1 MAVKKMANYRSP
13 TEHKRGIG
21 KLSQVYDTGL
31 ESRMRLRSIVDNA
44 PNTAFQGLNKNG
56 EVIFWNSASEKLYGH
71 KEAQVKGKKLVELNI
86 SEPDKPKF
94 RKLVRSV
101 FERKKPSSLREWTK
115 TTKKGEPRFILS
127 SLYPITLS
135 GQDPIAVCMDVDIT
149 KRKKAEQ
156 RIREMNKQNEKF
168 SEITA
173 DILSI
178 ENEKE
183 LFEHISQAVIDIS
196 DFNRV
201 LISYFKE
208 DPPYREIIG
217 YKGVSKTELRRLKKI
232 RMPREKYLRYFEKG
246 TKIGG
251 QSCYIPHTK
260 KHILDQKAVVYGKRK
275 YPRAKGHWHR
285 EDNLLVLMKGEKD
298 KIIGIISV
306 DESKSGLTPTDET
319 VRPLETFANLISGHI
334 QRRILARKIK
344 TSEAK
349 YQELVSNVQIGI
361 FRATPEG
368 ELLEVNPAG
377 VEMFGYKDSTEFL
390 SRNAIDLYSN
400 PEARE
405 KNLKQLEEN
414 GTIKN
419 KEIELRKHDETTF
432 WAAMTSSAIRDGT
445 GKIMYYDTVVEDI
458 TERKKSEE
466 KIKELSITDELTK
479 LYNRRHFNEE
489 LPKAIKD
496 AETWKSYLSFIMI
509 DIDDF
514 KQYND
519 RYYHLKGDEIL
530 KEIAWVIS
538 QNTRE
543 RDWASR
549 FGGEEFAIILPG
561 TSSAAAANVAE
572 RIRKSFKKVEFRPE
586 DEAVHKTL
594 SAGVAQVHFP
604 ERKIPRPSKDKKFT
618 VNYEKIATELAD
630 LADKALFKAKK
641 LGKDQVAVS
650 DKTLEPKYTPS

>member
-1 MAVKKMANYRSP
+1 
-13 TEHKRGIG
+13 
-21 KLSQVYDTGL
+21 
-31 ESRMRLRSIVDNA
+31 
-44 PNTAFQGLNKNG
+44 
-56 EVIFWNSASEKLYGH
+56 
-71 KEAQVKGKKLVELNI
+71 
-86 SEPDKPKF
+86 
-94 RKLVRSV
+94 
-101 FERKKPSSLREWTK
+101 
-115 TTKKGEPRFILS
+115 
-127 SLYPITLS
+127 
-135 GQDPIAVCMDVDIT
+135 MDVDIT
-149 KRKKAEQ
+149 KRKKAEET
-156 RIREMNKQNEKF
+156 IREMNKQIEKF

-178 ENEKE
+178 ENEEE
-183 LFEHISQAVIDIS
+183 LFDHISQAVIDIS

-208 DPPYREIIG
+208 EPPYREIIG
-217 YKGVSKTELRRLKKI
+217 HRGISKTELARLKKI
-232 RMPREKYLRYFEKG
+232 KMPREKYLKYFDKG
-246 TKIGG
+246 LKIAD

-260 KHILDQKAVVYGKRK
+260 KHILDQDAVLYGKKK

-285 EDNLLVLMKGEKD
+285 EDNLLVSMKDEKGNV
-298 KIIGIISV
+298 IGIISV
-306 DESKSGLTPTDET
+306 DESKSGLAPTDEI

-334 QRRILARKIK
+334 QRLILARKIK
-344 TSEAK
+344 ISEAK

-377 VEMFGYKDSTEFL
+377 VEMFGYNDSEEFL
-390 SRNAIDLYSN
+390 SCDGTELYKN
-400 PEARE
+400 PEQRE
-405 KNLKQLEEN
+405 KYLKELEEN
-414 GTIKN
+414 PMIKN
-419 KEIELRKHDETTF
+419 KEILLRKKDDSYF
-432 WAAMTSSAIRDGT
+432 WAAMTSTAIRDGA

-489 LPKAIKD
+489 LPEAIKD
-496 AETWKSYLSFIMI
+496 AETWKSYLSIIMI

-514 KQYND
+514 KEYND

-538 QNTRE
+538 QNIRE
-543 RDWASR
+543 RDWAAR

-561 TSSAAAANVAE
+561 TSSSAAANVAE

-586 DEAVHKTL
+586 GEAVHKTL

-604 ERKIPRPSKDKKFT
+604 ERKIPRPSKDKKLT
-618 VNYEKIATELAD
+618 INYEKIATELAD
-630 LADKALFKAKK
+630 LADKSLFKAKK
-641 LGKDQVAVS
+641 LGKDRVTVS
-650 DKTLEPKYTPS
+650 EKTLEPKYTSP

>member
-1 MAVKKMANYRSP
+1 MANYRGI
-13 TEHKRGIG
+13 TENKSEIR
-21 KLSQVYDTGL
+21 KLNRVYEAGL
-31 ESRMRLRSIVDNA
+31 DSRVRLMSIVDNA

-56 EVIFWNSASEKLYGH
+56 EVIFWNPASEKLYGY
-71 KEAQVKGKKLVELNI
+71 KEAQAKGKKLVELNI
-86 SEPDKPKF
+86 PESDKQKYAQF
-94 RKLVRSV
+94 IKSV
-101 FERKKPSSLREWTK
+101 FKRNRPSLLREWTK
-115 TTKKGEPRFILS
+115 TTKKGEPRFVLS
-127 SLYPITLS
+127 SLYPIALP
-135 GQDPIAVCMDVDIT
+135 GQDTIAVCMDVDIT
-149 KRKKAEQ
+149 KRKKVEET
-156 RIREMNKQNEKF
+156 IREMNKQIGKF

-173 DILSI
+173 DLLSI
-178 ENEKE
+178 ENEAE
-183 LFEHISQAVIDIS
+183 LFEHIAQAVIDIS

-208 DPPYREIIG
+208 EPPFREIIG
-217 YKGVSKTELRRLKKI
+217 HKGVSKAELARLKKI
-232 RMPREKYLRYFEKG
+232 RMPRESYLRYFEKG
-246 TKIGG
+246 IKIGN
-251 QSCYIPHTK
+251 QSCYIPHTQ
-260 KHILDQKAVVYGKRK
+260 KHILDQRAVLYGKK
-275 YPRAKGHWHR
+275 SYPRAKGHWHR
-285 EDNLLVLMKGEKD
+285 EDNLLVLMKDEKE
-298 KIIGIISV
+298 KAIGVISV
-306 DESKSGLTPTDET
+306 DESKSGIAPTDET

-361 FRATPEG
+361 FRGTPGG

-377 VEMFGYKDSTEFL
+377 VEMFGYKDSLEFL
-390 SRNAIDLYSN
+390 SCNGIDLYHNS
-400 PEARE
+400 EERE
-405 KNLKQLEEN
+405 KYLKELQET

-419 KEIELRKHDETTF
+419 KEIRLRKKDDSTF
-432 WAAMTSSAIRDGT
+432 WAAMTSTAIRDGS
-445 GKIMYYDTVVEDI
+445 GKIMYFDTVVEDI

-489 LPKAIKD
+489 LPEAIKD
-496 AETWKSYLSFIMI
+496 AETWKSFLSFIMI

-530 KEIAWVIS
+530 KEIAAVIS
-538 QNTRE
+538 QNIRE
-543 RDWASR
+543 RDWAAR

-572 RIRKSFKKVEFRPE
+572 RIRKAFKKVEFKPE
-586 DEAVHKTL
+586 DEIVHKTL

-604 ERKIPRPSKDKKFT
+604 ERKIPRPSKEKKLGI
-618 VNYEKIATELAD
+618 NYEKIATELAD

-650 DKTLEPKYTPS
+650 EKTLEPKYSPS

>member
-1 MAVKKMANYRSP
+1 MVNYRDVS
-13 TEHKRGIG
+13 EHKGRIG
-21 KLSQVYDTGL
+21 KLSQVYDPVL
-31 ESRMRLRSIVDNA
+31 DSKMRLMSIVDNA
-44 PNTAFQGLNKNG
+44 PNTAFHGLNKKG
-56 EVIFWNSASEKLYGH
+56 EVVFWNPASERLYGY
-71 KEAQVKGKKLVELNI
+71 KGTQVKGKKLTDLI
-86 SEPDKPKF
+86 FSESDKKKF
-94 RKLVRSV
+94 RKLIRSV
-101 FERKKPSSLREWTK
+101 FEKNRPSPLREWIK
-115 TTKKGEPRFILS
+115 TTKKGESRFVLS
-127 SLYPITLS
+127 SLYPITLPR
-135 GQDPIAVCMDVDIT
+135 QETIAVCMDVDIT
-149 KRKKAEQ
+149 KRKKAEET
-156 RIREMNKQNEKF
+156 IREMNKQIEKF
-168 SEITA
+168 SEIIA

-178 ENEKE
+178 ENEEE
-183 LFEHISQAVIDIS
+183 LFEHISQAVTDIS

-208 DPPYREIIG
+208 EPPYREIIG
-217 YKGVSKTELRRLKKI
+217 HRGVSKAELERLKKI
-232 RMPREKYLRYFEKG
+232 KMPREKYLKYFEKG
-246 TKIGG
+246 MKIGN

-260 KHILDQKAVVYGKRK
+260 KHILDQDAVIYGKKK
-275 YPRAKGHWHR
+275 YPRVKGHWHR
-285 EDNLLVLMKGEKD
+285 EDNLLVSMKDEKD
-298 KIIGIISV
+298 NVIGIISI
-306 DESKSGLTPTDET
+306 DESKSGLIPTDET

-377 VEMFGYKDSTEFL
+377 VEMFGYKDSGEFL
-390 SRNAIDLYSN
+390 ACNGIELYKN
-400 PEARE
+400 PEQRE
-405 KNLKQLEEN
+405 KYLKELEES
-414 GTIKN
+414 GMIKN
-419 KEIELRKHDETTF
+419 KEIELRKKDDSHF
-432 WAAMTSSAIRDGT
+432 WAAMTSTAIRDNA

-489 LPKAIKD
+489 LPEAIKD

-514 KQYND
+514 KEYND

-530 KEIAWVIS
+530 IEIAWVIS
-538 QNTRE
+538 QNIRE
-543 RDWASR
+543 RDWAAR
-549 FGGEEFAIILPG
+549 FGGEEFAVILPG
-561 TSSAAAANVAE
+561 TSSSAAANVAE

-586 DEAVHKTL
+586 GEPVHKTL

-604 ERKIPRPSKDKKFT
+604 ERKIPRPSKDKKLT
-618 VNYEKIATELAD
+618 INYEKIATELAD

-650 DKTLEPKYTPS
+650 EKTLEPKYTSP

>member
-1 MAVKKMANYRSP
+1 MVNYRDVS
-13 TEHKRGIG
+13 EHKGRIG
-21 KLSQVYDTGL
+21 KLSQVYDPVL
-31 ESRMRLRSIVDNA
+31 DSKMRLMSIVDNA
-44 PNTAFQGLNKNG
+44 PNTAFHGLNKKG
-56 EVIFWNSASEKLYGH
+56 EVVFWNPASERLYGY
-71 KEAQVKGKKLVELNI
+71 KGTQVKGKKLTDLI
-86 SEPDKPKF
+86 FSESDKKKF
-94 RKLVRSV
+94 RKLIRSV
-101 FERKKPSSLREWTK
+101 FEKNRPSPLREWIK
-115 TTKKGEPRFILS
+115 TTKKGESRFVLS
-127 SLYPITLS
+127 SLYPITLPR
-135 GQDPIAVCMDVDIT
+135 QETIAVCMDVDIT
-149 KRKKAEQ
+149 KRKKAEET
-156 RIREMNKQNEKF
+156 IREMNKQIEKF
-168 SEITA
+168 SEIIA

-178 ENEKE
+178 ENEEE
-183 LFEHISQAVIDIS
+183 LFEHISQAVTDIS

-208 DPPYREIIG
+208 EPPYREIIG
-217 YKGVSKTELRRLKKI
+217 HRGVSKAELERLKKI
-232 RMPREKYLRYFEKG
+232 KMPREKYLKYFEKG
-246 TKIGG
+246 MKIGN

-260 KHILDQKAVVYGKRK
+260 KHILDQDAVIYGKKK

-285 EDNLLVLMKGEKD
+285 EDNLLVSMKDEKD
-298 KIIGIISV
+298 NVIGIISV
-306 DESKSGLTPTDET
+306 DESKSGLVPIDET

-377 VEMFGYKDSTEFL
+377 VEMFGYKDSEEFL
-390 SRNAIDLYSN
+390 SCNGIELYKN
-400 PEARE
+400 PEQRE
-405 KNLKQLEEN
+405 KYLKELEEN
-414 GTIKN
+414 GMIKN
-419 KEIELRKHDETTF
+419 KEIELRKKDDSHF
-432 WAAMTSSAIRDGT
+432 WAAMTSTAIRDSA

-489 LPKAIKD
+489 LPEAIKD

-514 KQYND
+514 KEYND

-530 KEIAWVIS
+530 IEIAWVIS
-538 QNTRE
+538 QNIRE
-543 RDWASR
+543 RDWAAR
-549 FGGEEFAIILPG
+549 FGGEEFAVILPG
-561 TSSAAAANVAE
+561 TSSSAAANVAE

-586 DEAVHKTL
+586 GEPVHKTL

-604 ERKIPRPSKDKKFT
+604 ERKIPRPSKDKKLT
-618 VNYEKIATELAD
+618 INYEKIATELAD

-641 LGKDQVAVS
+641 LGKDRIAVS
-650 DKTLEPKYTPS
+650 EKTLEPKYTSP

>member
-1 MAVKKMANYRSP
+1 MVNYRDVS
-13 TEHKRGIG
+13 EHKGRIG
-21 KLSQVYDTGL
+21 KLSQVYDPVL
-31 ESRMRLRSIVDNA
+31 DSKMRLMSIVDNA
-44 PNTAFQGLNKNG
+44 PNTAFHGLNKKG
-56 EVIFWNSASEKLYGH
+56 EVVFWNPASERLYGY
-71 KEAQVKGKKLVELNI
+71 KGTQVKGKKLTDLI
-86 SEPDKPKF
+86 FSESDKKKF
-94 RKLVRSV
+94 RKLIRSV
-101 FERKKPSSLREWTK
+101 FEKNRPSPLREWIK
-115 TTKKGEPRFILS
+115 TTKKGESRFVLS
-127 SLYPITLS
+127 SLYPITLPR
-135 GQDPIAVCMDVDIT
+135 QETIAVCMDVDIT
-149 KRKKAEQ
+149 KRKKAEET
-156 RIREMNKQNEKF
+156 IREMNKQIEKF
-168 SEITA
+168 SEIIA

-178 ENEKE
+178 ENEEE
-183 LFEHISQAVIDIS
+183 LFEHISQAVTDIS

-208 DPPYREIIG
+208 EPPYREIIG
-217 YKGVSKTELRRLKKI
+217 HRGVSKAELERLKKI
-232 RMPREKYLRYFEKG
+232 KMPREKYLKYFEKG
-246 TKIGG
+246 MKIGN

-260 KHILDQKAVVYGKRK
+260 KHILDQDAVIYGKKK

-285 EDNLLVLMKGEKD
+285 EDNLLVSMKDEKD
-298 KIIGIISV
+298 NVIGIISI
-306 DESKSGLTPTDET
+306 DESKSGLIPTDET

-377 VEMFGYKDSTEFL
+377 VEMFGYKDSEEFL
-390 SRNAIDLYSN
+390 ACNGIELYKN
-400 PEARE
+400 PEQRE
-405 KNLKQLEEN
+405 KYLKELEES
-414 GTIKN
+414 GMIKN
-419 KEIELRKHDETTF
+419 KEIELRKKDDSHF
-432 WAAMTSSAIRDGT
+432 WAAMTSTAIRDNA

-489 LPKAIKD
+489 LPEAIKD

-514 KQYND
+514 KEYND

-530 KEIAWVIS
+530 IEIAWVIS
-538 QNTRE
+538 QNIRE
-543 RDWASR
+543 RDWAAR
-549 FGGEEFAIILPG
+549 FGGEEFAVILPG
-561 TSSAAAANVAE
+561 TSSSAAANVAE

-586 DEAVHKTL
+586 GEPVHKTL

-604 ERKIPRPSKDKKFT
+604 ERKIPRPSKDKKLT
-618 VNYEKIATELAD
+618 INYEKIATELAD

-650 DKTLEPKYTPS
+650 EKTLEPKYTSP

>member
-1 MAVKKMANYRSP
+1 MVNYRDVS
-13 TEHKRGIG
+13 EHKGRIG
-21 KLSQVYDTGL
+21 KLSQVYDPVL
-31 ESRMRLRSIVDNA
+31 DSKMRLMSIVDNA
-44 PNTAFQGLNKNG
+44 PNTAFHGLNKKG
-56 EVIFWNSASEKLYGH
+56 EVVFWNPASERLYGY
-71 KEAQVKGKKLVELNI
+71 KGTQVKGKKLTDLI
-86 SEPDKPKF
+86 FSESDKKKF
-94 RKLVRSV
+94 RKLIRSV
-101 FERKKPSSLREWTK
+101 FEKNRPSPLREWIK
-115 TTKKGEPRFILS
+115 TTKKGESRFVLS
-127 SLYPITLS
+127 SLYPITLPR
-135 GQDPIAVCMDVDIT
+135 QETIAVCMDVDIT
-149 KRKKAEQ
+149 KRKKAEET
-156 RIREMNKQNEKF
+156 IREMNKQIEKF
-168 SEITA
+168 SEIIA

-178 ENEKE
+178 ENEEE
-183 LFEHISQAVIDIS
+183 LFEHISQAVTDIS

-208 DPPYREIIG
+208 EPPYREIIG
-217 YKGVSKTELRRLKKI
+217 HRGVSKAELERLKKI
-232 RMPREKYLRYFEKG
+232 KMPREKYLKYFEKG
-246 TKIGG
+246 MKIGN

-260 KHILDQKAVVYGKRK
+260 KHILDQDAVIYGKKK

-285 EDNLLVLMKGEKD
+285 EDNLLVSMKDEKD
-298 KIIGIISV
+298 NVIGIISI
-306 DESKSGLTPTDET
+306 DESKSGLIPTDET

-377 VEMFGYKDSTEFL
+377 VEMFGYKDSGEFL
-390 SRNAIDLYSN
+390 ACNGIELYKN
-400 PEARE
+400 PEQRE
-405 KNLKQLEEN
+405 KYLKELEES
-414 GTIKN
+414 GMIKN
-419 KEIELRKHDETTF
+419 KEIELRKKDDSHF
-432 WAAMTSSAIRDGT
+432 WAAMTSTAIRDNA

-489 LPKAIKD
+489 LPEAIKD

-514 KQYND
+514 KEYND

-530 KEIAWVIS
+530 IEIAWVIS
-538 QNTRE
+538 QNIRE
-543 RDWASR
+543 RDWAAR
-549 FGGEEFAIILPG
+549 FGGEEFAVILPG
-561 TSSAAAANVAE
+561 TSSSAAANVAE

-586 DEAVHKTL
+586 GEPVHKTL

-604 ERKIPRPSKDKKFT
+604 ERKIPRPSKDKKLT
-618 VNYEKIATELAD
+618 INYEKIATELAD

-650 DKTLEPKYTPS
+650 EKTLEPKYTSP

>member
-1 MAVKKMANYRSP
+1 MAVKKMANYHST
-13 TEHKRGIG
+13 TEHKRGIR
-21 KLSQVYDTGL
+21 KVNQVYDADL
-31 ESRMRLRSIVDNA
+31 ESRMRLMSIVDNA
-44 PNTAFQGLNKNG
+44 PNTALLGINKNG
-56 EVIFWNSASEKLYGH
+56 EVVFWNPASEKLYGYL
-71 KEAQVKGKKLVELNI
+71 ESQVKGKKLVDLNI
-86 SEPDKPKF
+86 SEFDKPKF
-94 RKLVRSV
+94 KKLIKSV
-101 FERKKPSSLREWTK
+101 FEKNRPSPLREWTK
-115 TTKKGEPRFILS
+115 TTKKGEPRFVLS
-127 SLYPITLS
+127 SLYPITLP
-135 GQDPIAVCMDVDIT
+135 GQDIIAVCMDVDIT
-149 KRKKAEQ
+149 RRKKAEE
-156 RIREMNKQNEKF
+156 RIREINKQIEKF

-183 LFEHISQAVIDIS
+183 LFEHISQSIIDIS

-208 DPPYREIIG
+208 ESPYREIIG
-217 YKGVSKTELRRLKKI
+217 HRGISKTELAWLKKI
-232 RMPREKYLRYFEKG
+232 KMPREKYLRYFDKAM
-246 TKIGG
+246 KIGN

-260 KHILDQKAVVYGKRK
+260 KHILDQDAVVYGKK
-275 YPRAKGHWHR
+275 AYPKSKGHWHR
-285 EDNLLVLMKGEKD
+285 EDNLLVPMKDEKGNV
-298 KIIGIISV
+298 IGIISV
-306 DESKSGLTPTDET
+306 DESKSGLVPTHET

-334 QRRILARKIK
+334 QRRILSRKII

-361 FRATPEG
+361 YRATPEG
-368 ELLEVNPAG
+368 QLLEVNPAG
-377 VEMFGYKDSTEFL
+377 VEMFGYNDPEEFL
-390 SRNAIDLYSN
+390 SCKGIDLYKN
-400 PEARE
+400 PEERE
-405 KNLKQLEEN
+405 KYLKELEDN

-419 KEIELRKHDETTF
+419 KEIELSKKDETTF
-432 WAAMTSSAIRDGT
+432 WGTMTSTAVRDGA
-445 GKIMYYDTVVEDI
+445 GKMIYYDTVVEDI

-466 KIKELSITDELTK
+466 KIRELSITDELTK

-489 LPKAIKD
+489 LPKSIKD

-514 KQYND
+514 KKYND

-538 QNTRE
+538 QNIRE

-561 TSSAAAANVAE
+561 TSSVAATNVAE
-572 RIRKSFKKVEFRPE
+572 RIRKTFKKVEFRPE
-586 DEAVHKTL
+586 EEAVHKTL

-604 ERKIPRPSKDKKFT
+604 ERKIPRPSKDKLFT
-618 VNYEKIATELAD
+618 INYEKIATELAD
-630 LADKALFKAKK
+630 LADKALFRAKK

-650 DKTLEPKYTPS
+650 EKTLEPKYTLS